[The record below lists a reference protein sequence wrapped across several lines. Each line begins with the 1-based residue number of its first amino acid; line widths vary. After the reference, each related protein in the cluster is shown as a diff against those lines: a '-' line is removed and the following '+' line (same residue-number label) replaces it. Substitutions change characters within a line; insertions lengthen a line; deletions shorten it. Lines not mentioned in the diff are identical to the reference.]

1 MNHLKILGWLAILEG
16 ISYISFGITM
26 PIKYMLHWP
35 LPNYIVGMA
44 HGVLFIA
51 YCLWVLICRVKYKK
65 DNEFFVVGCFMSL
78 IPFGTFWFERKYLR
92 EDSTKNEEII
102 D

>member
-26 PIKYMLHWP
+26 PVKYMLHWP

-44 HGVLFIA
+44 HGVLFIG

-65 DNEFFVVGCFMSL
+65 DNEFFVVGCVMSL